1 MPHNLTSLPE
11 TAGLFNR
18 ICRVTNNKEPAGEAY
33 PAG

>member
-18 ICRVTNNKEPAGEAY
+18 IRKVPSNEHPAGEAY